1 MITLNIHTIILAAGK
16 GTRMNTN
23 LPKVMQPLGGH
34 TLISRVIKTAKTSSK
49 KISVIVGHQK
59 DQLKEHIASIDP
71 TIQTADQNEQLGTAH
86 AVKTASHLIKD
97 NEKVL
102 ILYGDVP
109 LIRNE
114 TIEELISSEQECT
127 LLSMKLNDPTGY
139 GRIITNQENLAIRI
153 IEQKDASAEERK
165 IQEVFTGILLI
176 DGSLLKP
183 VLEEI
188 NNQNAANE
196 YYLTDLVEILYAKGV
211 KINCIQAN
219 PAEVAGANNK
229 HELHELESILRK
241 MSAEKLLEQG
251 ITLLDAAR
259 IDVRGEVE
267 AGKDC
272 SVDVNV
278 IFEGK
283 VTLGNNVTIKSNVV
297 LQDVSIG
304 DNTIIESFSH
314 LSSAK
319 VGSNCNIGPY
329 ARLREGSEISND
341 VQIGN
346 FVETKKTKLGDGA
359 KANHLAYL
367 GDSEIGDKTNIG
379 AGTITC
385 NYDGT
390 SKHKTTIGEGSF
402 IGTNSSLVAPVNIG
416 KGAYVGAGSVIT
428 KDVPDESLAIGRGK
442 QVTKEGW
449 AKNKK

>member
-1 MITLNIHTIILAAGK
+1 LNIHTIILAAGK

-23 LPKVMQPLGGH
+23 LPKVMQPLGGQS
-34 TLISRVIKTAKTSSK
+34 LISHVIKTAKESSK
-49 KISVIVGHQK
+49 NITVVIGHEK
-59 DQLKEHIASIDP
+59 ALLKQHLATIDP
-71 TIQTADQNEQLGTAH
+71 QILTADQDEQLGTAH
-86 AVKTASHLIKD
+86 AVKTAAHLIKD
-97 NEKVL
+97 GEKVL
-102 ILYGDVP
+102 VLYGDVP
-109 LIRNE
+109 LISSR
-114 TIEELISSEQECT
+114 TIAALIDSGQECT
-127 LLSMKLNDPTGY
+127 LLSMILNDPTGY
-139 GRIITNQENLAIRI
+139 GRVVTNDQNQALKI
-153 IEQKDASAEERK
+153 IEQKDASDDERL

-176 DGSLLKP
+176 DGQLLKAA
-183 VLEEI
+183 LEDI

-196 YYLTDLVEILYAKGV
+196 YYLTDLVEILSAKGV

-219 PAEVAGANNK
+219 PSEVMGANNK
-229 HELHELESILRK
+229 KELHELESILRN
-241 MSAEKLLEQG
+241 MGSEKLLEQG
-251 ITLLDAAR
+251 ITLLDATR
-259 IDVRGEVE
+259 VDVRGDVE

-272 SVDVNV
+272 SIDVNV

-304 DNTIIESFSH
+304 DNSVIESFSH
-314 LSSAK
+314 LSSAI

-329 ARLREGSEISND
+329 ARLREGSEIGDNAK
-341 VQIGN
+341 IGN

-367 GDSEIGDKTNIG
+367 GDADIGKKTNVG

-390 SKHKTTIGEGSF
+390 NKHKTSIGEESF

-428 KDVPDESLAIGRGK
+428 KDVPDEALAVGRGK
-442 QVTKEGW
+442 QVIKEDW